1 MKKLI
6 ILLFLLLSINLFS
19 QNRYLL
25 NVKEVYIVEN
35 PSEKNEEIS
44 RPNNIDYL
52 ILEFN
57 KSKINLKLFSKE
69 KAWTETF
76 YKIVNT
82 DQDDI
87 IIWRNDNIIMT
98 ISEDFISLKDVRSKK
113 LIVLIL

>member
-57 KSKINLKLFSKE
+57 KSEINLKLFSKE

-98 ISEDFISLKDVRSKK
+98 ISKDFISLKDVRSKK